1 MQNNFPR
8 IYSLSTIGIK
18 QHFNAD
24 YLFHPYRTDF
34 SGESGSGKSM
44 IADMI
49 QLILVGSG
57 EFKSATDG
65 NKDRDVKGM
74 LLASTGKSSSR
85 GYIFLNI
92 ELKPKQY
99 IVIGAYIES
108 TNNMAN
114 MFIIQNGYDWEI
126 LTPLNSPIFT
136 KDLIIND
143 KIETLN
149 SLSEKV
155 EFARAKSFSK
165 KNYHQILYN
174 NEILSLD
181 LTKDETLKT
190 YANILRSFSRGK
202 GFKTESENL
211 KKFLFGDDEQNIIM
225 EKYREEVNNISNDF
239 HEHKR
244 YLEEIDLIN
253 KKQSSLK
260 NTLDKSK
267 IYKSTYSEFLFKRYN
282 YWNTLKR
289 KTVLE
294 QQKAAEELENK
305 KVELKFVEHQ
315 IKKSRIK
322 DLEELLDKK
331 RTVANLV
338 YVDNYKEE
346 IENKHF
352 SINQSKISVETVEN
366 WLKLNNNRLD
376 IVKEWHKSQTK
387 ENENKRNLLGFIDY
401 LKSNNLLN
409 DFDTSNW
416 VIDFEKANENFPIEI
431 EKLEKE
437 IIELESLSKFSD
449 LNNPESL
456 VRWATENLNF
466 PISHTI
472 ESTLIYFQKY
482 GKVKPSEQN
491 ANRYVPFPEELFEN
505 IDSKVKDKK
514 DNHGFWLNLDGAYEY
529 ITYSPNRLLNVD
541 SVESLIKPLSEI
553 KEGVGKKLNTLVKE
567 KSNKEKYKEILFK
580 FNNLQENIDLYKRK
594 EELISFNIEESLDI
608 SESKFEQFIQLYLD
622 KENVLHQFN
631 LILKEY
637 EGFLSNKIVIEE
649 CNKRIQKLG
658 TDLFSNKENIDI
670 ESIGKEIVLHNKEL
684 ATQQND
690 LQKLMVESV
699 FDKTVLHEKYLS
711 NNNQTLIKCKYELE
725 TECQEINNGIQQ
737 KENTVSISNQEL
749 AETIQIFEQLF
760 KHQPVY
766 DENVED
772 FSNPENGGFNS
783 LKNKADR
790 SKIDYEVTVKKI
802 LEDMNLPYDESISIG
817 KLANLVLPTVF
828 LTPVADEDLISSNIA
843 DRLNK
848 LTQDIQE
855 IGSRKIEILG
865 SIFNEVY
872 KVYTNYLTKINEIDA
887 YLKKKNKIITGGNRA
902 SLTSKKSIYY
912 PDSWLGNFRKQLNTQ
927 INNTGLF
934 SELREEIDINRMM
947 IKAFQQLGGSTK
959 VEPEDLM
966 NPKSYFDLEFDL
978 KLDNDEINS
987 GSNGQ
992 TYAANALLCL
1002 ARLSLIE
1009 EKGKKG
1015 LKIMP
1020 IDEAEGLGS
1029 NYDMLH
1035 ELAKKEQYQVITMA
1049 IETAGEITS
1058 DGQYI
1063 YIMNENNL
1071 ADMDTYVPP
1080 LGIFSEIIVEDIAD
1094 YINTMPDDE

>member
-74 LLASTGKSSSR
+74 LLASAGKSSSR
-85 GYIFLNI
+85 GYVFLNV
-92 ELKPKQY
+92 EFSPKKY
-99 IVIGAYIES
+99 IVIGTYIES
-108 TNNMAN
+108 TSNAAE
-114 MFIIQNGYDWEI
+114 MFIIQNGYDWEE

-143 KIETLN
+143 KVDTLN
-149 SLSEKV
+149 NLCEKID
-155 EFARAKSFSK
+155 FARMKSFK
-165 KNYHQILYN
+165 RRNYHQILYN

-225 EKYREEVNNISNDF
+225 EKYREEVDNISNDF

-244 YLEEIDLIN
+244 YQEEIDLIN

-260 NTLDKSK
+260 NALDKSK
-267 IYKSTYSEFLFKRYN
+267 IYKTTYSEYLLKRYH
-282 YWNTLKR
+282 YWDTLKR
-289 KTVLE
+289 KTE
-294 QQKAAEELENK
+294 IEKQKALEELENK
-305 KVELKFVEHQ
+305 RVELKFVEHQ

-331 RTVANLV
+331 RTVSNLA
-338 YVDNYKEE
+338 YTDNYKEE
-346 IENKHF
+346 IESKHF
-352 SINQSKISVETVEN
+352 SINQSKASVETVDN
-366 WLKLNNNRLD
+366 WLKLNNNKLD
-376 IVKEWHKSQTK
+376 IVKEWYKSQTK

-409 DFDTSNW
+409 DFDISNW
-416 VIDFEKANENFPIEI
+416 LIDFEKANENFPIEI

-472 ESTLIYFQKY
+472 ESILIYFQKY
-482 GKVKPSEQN
+482 GNAKPSEQN

-505 IDSKVKDKK
+505 IESKVKDKK
-514 DNHGFWLNLDGAYEY
+514 DHHGFWLNLDGVYEY
-529 ITYSPNRLLNVD
+529 IEYSPNHLLNVD
-541 SVESLIKPLSEI
+541 NVESLIKPLSEI
-553 KEGVGKKLNTLVKE
+553 KEGVRKKLNALIKE
-567 KSNKEKYKEILFK
+567 KSNKEKYKEVLFK

-608 SESKFEQFIQLYLD
+608 SESKFDQFIQLYLD
-622 KENVLHQFN
+622 KDNILNQFN
-631 LILKEY
+631 LIQKKY
-637 EGFLSNKIVIEE
+637 EDFLSIKTVIEE
-649 CNKRIQKLG
+649 CNKRIQKLE
-658 TDLFSNKENIDI
+658 TDLFINKENIDI
-670 ESIGKEIVLHNKEL
+670 ESVEKEIVLQNKEL

-690 LQKLMVESV
+690 LQKLINKFV
-699 FDKTVLHEKYLS
+699 FDETLLKEKYLG
-711 NNNQTLIKCKYELE
+711 NQNLLKNKYELE
-725 TECQEINNGIQQ
+725 KECREISDDIQQ
-737 KENTVSISNQEL
+737 KENTISISNQEL
-749 AETIQIFEQLF
+749 TETEQTFEQLF
-760 KHQPVY
+760 KHQPEY
-766 DENVED
+766 DENAEE

-790 SKIDYEVTVKKI
+790 SKIDYEVVVRKI
-802 LEDMNLPYDESISIG
+802 LEEMNLPYDESISIG
-817 KLANLVLPTVF
+817 KLANLILPTVF
-828 LTPVADEDLISSNIA
+828 PTPVVDEDLISSNIA
-843 DRLNK
+843 DRLSK

-872 KVYTNYLTKINEIDA
+872 KVYTSYLTKINEIDA
-887 YLKKKNKIITGGNRA
+887 FLKKKNKIITGGNRA

-934 SELREEIDINRMM
+934 SELREEIDINKMM

-978 KLDNDEINS
+978 KLENDEINS

-1029 NYDMLH
+1029 NYNMLH
-1035 ELAKKEQYQVITMA
+1035 ELAKKEQYQVVTMA
-1049 IETAGEITS
+1049 IETAGEITD

-1063 YIMNENNL
+1063 YIMNDNNL
-1071 ADMDTYVPP
+1071 ANIDTYVPP
-1080 LGIFSEIIVEDIAD
+1080 FGIFSNQVFQDID
-1094 YINTMPDDE
+1094 EYINTKPDNE

>member
-34 SGESGSGKSM
+34 SGDSGSGKSM
-44 IADMI
+44 IADII

-57 EFKSATDG
+57 EFKSATDA

-74 LLASTGKSSSR
+74 LSASTGKLSSR
-85 GYIFLNI
+85 GYVFLNV
-92 ELKPKQY
+92 EVSPKKY
-99 IVIGAYIES
+99 IVIGTYIES
-108 TNNMAN
+108 TSNAAE
-114 MFIIQNGYDWEI
+114 MFIIQNGYDWES
-126 LTPLNSPIFT
+126 LTPLNMPVFT
-136 KDLIIND
+136 KDFIVND

-149 SLSEKV
+149 NLCEKID
-155 EFARAKSFSK
+155 FARIKSFK
-165 KNYHQILYN
+165 RRVYHQILYN

-225 EKYREEVNNISNDF
+225 EKYREEVGNISNDF

-244 YLEEIDLIN
+244 YQEEIDLIN

-289 KTVLE
+289 KTVIDK
-294 QQKAAEELENK
+294 QKAVEELENK
-305 KVELKFVEHQ
+305 KVELKFIENQ
-315 IKKSRIK
+315 IKKSKIK

-331 RTVANLV
+331 KTIANLA
-338 YVDNYKEE
+338 YKDSYKEE
-346 IENKHF
+346 IESKYFNIK
-352 SINQSKISVETVEN
+352 QSKTSVETVDN
-366 WLKLNNNRLD
+366 WLTLNDNQLD
-376 IVKEWHKSQTK
+376 KVKEWYKFQTK
-387 ENENKRNLLGFIDY
+387 ENENKRNLLGFINY
-401 LKSNNLLN
+401 LKNNNLLN
-409 DFDTSNW
+409 DFDISIWLN
-416 VIDFEKANENFPIEI
+416 DFEKASENFPVEI

-472 ESTLIYFQKY
+472 ESILIYFQKY
-482 GKVKPSEQN
+482 GKAKPSEQN
-491 ANRYVPFPEELFEN
+491 ANRYVPFPEELFVN

-514 DNHGFWLNLDGAYEY
+514 DNHGFWLDLDGVYEY
-529 ITYSPNRLLNVD
+529 IAYSPNQLLNVD
-541 SVESLIKPLSEI
+541 SVEFLIKPLSEI
-553 KEGVGKKLNTLVKE
+553 KEGVGKKLNALIKE

-580 FNNLQENIDLYKRK
+580 FNNLQENIDLYKRR
-594 EELISFNIEESLDI
+594 EELVSFNIEESLDI
-608 SESKFEQFIQLYLD
+608 SESKFEQFIRLYLD
-622 KENVLHQFN
+622 KDNILNQFN
-631 LILKEY
+631 LIQKEY
-637 EGFLSNKIVIEE
+637 EDFLSIKTVIEE
-649 CNKRIQKLG
+649 CNKRIQKLE
-658 TDLFSNKENIDI
+658 TDLFNNKKNIDI
-670 ESIGKEIVLHNKEL
+670 EFVKKEIALDNKEL
-684 ATQQND
+684 AIQQND
-690 LQKLMVESV
+690 LQELINKFV
-699 FDKTVLHEKYLS
+699 FDEALLQEKYLG
-711 NNNQTLIKCKYELE
+711 NQSLLKCKYELE
-725 TECQEINNGIQQ
+725 KECREISDDIQE
-737 KENTVSISNQEL
+737 KENTISISNQEL
-749 AETIQIFEQLF
+749 SETEQTFEQLF
-760 KHQPVY
+760 KHQPEY
-766 DENVED
+766 DENVEE
-772 FSNPENGGFNS
+772 FSNPENGSFNS

-790 SKIDYEVTVKKI
+790 SKIDYEVVVKKI
-802 LEDMNLPYDESISIG
+802 LEEMNLPYDESISIG
-817 KLANLVLPTVF
+817 KLANLILPTVF
-828 LTPVADEDLISSNIA
+828 PTPAVDEDLISSNIA
-843 DRLNK
+843 DRLSK

-872 KVYTNYLTKINEIDA
+872 KVYTNYLTKVNEIDS

-934 SELREEIDINRMM
+934 SELREEIDINKMM

-1009 EKGKKG
+1009 EKGRKG

-1035 ELAKKEQYQVITMA
+1035 ELAKKEQYQILTMA
-1049 IETAGEITS
+1049 IETAGEITD

-1063 YIMNENNL
+1063 YIMNENNM
-1071 ADMDTYVPP
+1071 ASIDTYVPP
-1080 LGIFSEIIVEDIAD
+1080 LGIFANEIFQDID
-1094 YINTMPDDE
+1094 EYINTRSDNE

>member
-49 QLILVGSG
+49 QLILIGSG

-74 LLASTGKSSSR
+74 LLTSAGKSSSR
-85 GYIFLNI
+85 GYAFLNV
-92 ELKPKQY
+92 EVSPQKY
-99 IVIGAYIES
+99 IVIGTYIES
-108 TNNMAN
+108 TSNTAE
-114 MFIIQNGYDWEI
+114 MFIIQNGYDWEE
-126 LTPLNSPIFT
+126 LTPLNIPIFT

-143 KIETLN
+143 KVDTLN
-149 SLSEKV
+149 NLCEKID
-155 EFARAKSFSK
+155 FARMKSFK
-165 KNYHQILYN
+165 RRNYHQILYN

-225 EKYREEVNNISNDF
+225 EKYREEVGNISNDF

-244 YLEEIDLIN
+244 YQEEIDLIN

-260 NTLDKSK
+260 NALDKSK

-289 KTVLE
+289 KTIVDK
-294 QQKAAEELENK
+294 QKEVEKLENK
-305 KVELKFVEHQ
+305 KVELKFVENQ
-315 IKKSRIK
+315 IKKSKIK
-322 DLEELLDKK
+322 ELEELLDKK
-331 RTVANLV
+331 KTIANLA
-338 YVDNYKEE
+338 YKDSYKEE
-346 IENKHF
+346 IESKYFNIK
-352 SINQSKISVETVEN
+352 QSKTSVETVDN
-366 WLKLNNNRLD
+366 WLTLNDNQFD
-376 IVKEWHKSQTK
+376 KIKEWYRFQTK
-387 ENENKRNLLGFIDY
+387 ENENKRNLLAFINY
-401 LKSNNLLN
+401 LKNNSLIN

-416 VIDFEKANENFPIEI
+416 LIDFENANENFPIEI

-472 ESTLIYFQKY
+472 ESILIYFQKY
-482 GKVKPSEQN
+482 GNAKPSEQN

-505 IDSKVKDKK
+505 IESKVKDKK
-514 DNHGFWLNLDGAYEY
+514 DHHGFWLNLDGVYEY
-529 ITYSPNRLLNVD
+529 IEYSPNHLLNVD
-541 SVESLIKPLSEI
+541 NVESLIKPLSEI
-553 KEGVGKKLNTLVKE
+553 KEGVEKKLNTLIKE
-567 KSNKEKYKEILFK
+567 KRSKEKYKEILFK
-580 FNNLQENIDLYKRK
+580 FNNLQENINLYKRK
-594 EELISFNIEESLDI
+594 DELISFNIEESLDI
-608 SESKFEQFIQLYLD
+608 SESKFEQFVQFYLD
-622 KENVLHQFN
+622 KENVLNQFN
-631 LILKEY
+631 LIQKEY
-637 EGFLSNKIVIEE
+637 QDFLSNKTIIEE
-649 CNKRIQKLG
+649 NNKRIQKLE

-670 ESIGKEIVLHNKEL
+670 EFVEKEIVFENKEL
-684 ATQQND
+684 TTQQND
-690 LQKLMVESV
+690 LEELINKSGFNETLLQ
-699 FDKTVLHEKYLS
+699 EKYFS
-711 NNNQTLIKCKYELE
+711 NQNLLKNKYELE
-725 TECQEINNGIQQ
+725 KECREISDDIQQ
-737 KENTVSISNQEL
+737 KENTISITNQEL
-749 AETIQIFEQLF
+749 TETEQTFEQLF
-760 KHQPVY
+760 KHQPEY
-766 DENVED
+766 DENAEEV
-772 FSNPENGGFNS
+772 SNPENGGFNS

-790 SKIDYEVTVKKI
+790 SKIDYEVVVRKI

-817 KLANLVLPTVF
+817 KLANLTLPTVF
-828 LTPVADEDLISSNIA
+828 PTPIVDEDLISSNIA
-843 DRLNK
+843 DRLSK

-872 KVYTNYLTKINEIDA
+872 KVYTRYLTKINEIDA
-887 YLKKKNKIITGGNRA
+887 FLKKKNKIITGGNRA

-934 SELREEIDINRMM
+934 SELREEIDINKMM
-947 IKAFQQLGGSTK
+947 VKAFQQLGGSTK

-978 KLDNDEINS
+978 KLENDEINS

-1009 EKGKKG
+1009 EKEKKG

-1029 NYDMLH
+1029 NYNMLH
-1035 ELAKKEQYQVITMA
+1035 ELAKKEQYQVVTMA
-1049 IETAGEITS
+1049 IETAGEITD

-1063 YIMNENNL
+1063 YIMNDNNL
-1071 ADMDTYVPP
+1071 ANIDTYVPP
-1080 LGIFSEIIVEDIAD
+1080 FGIFSNQVFQDID
-1094 YINTMPDDE
+1094 EYINTKSDNE

>member
-74 LLASTGKSSSR
+74 LLASAGKSSSR

-108 TNNMAN
+108 TNNTAH

-143 KIETLN
+143 KVETLN

-155 EFARAKSFSK
+155 EFARVKAFSK

-225 EKYREEVNNISNDF
+225 EKYREEVDNISNDF

-244 YLEEIDLIN
+244 YQEEIDLIN
-253 KKQSSLK
+253 KKQYSLK
-260 NTLDKSK
+260 NALDKSK

-289 KTVLE
+289 KTVIDK
-294 QQKAAEELENK
+294 QKAVEELENK
-305 KVELKFVEHQ
+305 KVELKFVENQ
-315 IKKSRIK
+315 IKKSKIK

-331 RTVANLV
+331 KTIANLA
-338 YVDNYKEE
+338 YKDSYKEE
-346 IENKHF
+346 IESKYF
-352 SINQSKISVETVEN
+352 DIKQSKTSVETVDN
-366 WLKLNNNRLD
+366 WLTLNDNQLD
-376 IVKEWHKSQTK
+376 EVKEWYKFQTN
-387 ENENKRNLLGFIDY
+387 ENENKRNLFAFINY
-401 LKSNNLLN
+401 LKNNSLIN

-416 VIDFEKANENFPIEI
+416 LIDFEKANKNFPLEI
-431 EKLEKE
+431 KQLEEE
-437 IIELESLSKFSD
+437 ITELESLSKFSD
-449 LNNPESL
+449 LNNSESL

-472 ESTLIYFQKY
+472 ESILIYFQKY

-514 DNHGFWLNLDGAYEY
+514 DNHGFWLNLDGVYEY
-529 ITYSPNRLLNVD
+529 IAYSPNRLLNVD
-541 SVESLIKPLSEI
+541 SAESLIKPLSEI
-553 KEGVGKKLNTLVKE
+553 KEGVGKKLNTLVEE

-594 EELISFNIEESLDI
+594 DELISFNIEESLDI
-608 SESKFEQFIQLYLD
+608 SENKFEQFIQLYLD
-622 KENVLHQFN
+622 KENILSQFD
-631 LILKEY
+631 LIQKEY
-637 EGFLSNKIVIEE
+637 QDFLSNKTIIEE
-649 CNKRIQKLG
+649 NNKRIQKLE

-670 ESIGKEIVLHNKEL
+670 EFVEKEIILENKEL
-684 ATQQND
+684 AIQQND
-690 LQKLMVESV
+690 LQELINRFV
-699 FDKTVLHEKYLS
+699 FDETLLKEKYLS
-711 NNNQTLIKCKYELE
+711 NQNLLKCRYELE
-725 TECQEINNGIQQ
+725 KECREINDSIQQ
-737 KENTVSISNQEL
+737 KENTISISNQEL
-749 AETIQIFEQLF
+749 TETKQISEQLF
-760 KHQPVY
+760 KHQPEY
-766 DENVED
+766 DENVEE
-772 FSNPENGGFNS
+772 FANPENGGFNS

-790 SKIDYEVTVKKI
+790 SKIDYEVVVKKI
-802 LEDMNLPYDESISIG
+802 LEDMNLPYDESIAVG

-828 LTPVADEDLISSNIA
+828 PTPVVNEDLISSNIA
-843 DRLNK
+843 DRLSK

-927 INNTGLF
+927 ISNTGLF
-934 SELREEIDINRMM
+934 SELREEIDINKMM

-1009 EKGKKG
+1009 EKGRKG

-1035 ELAKKEQYQVITMA
+1035 ELAKKEQYQVVTMA
-1049 IETAGEITS
+1049 IETAGEITD

-1071 ADMDTYVPP
+1071 ANMDTYVPP
-1080 LGIFSEIIVEDIAD
+1080 LGIFSNQVFQDID
-1094 YINTMPDDE
+1094 EYINTKSDDE

>member
-1 MQNNFPR
+1 
-8 IYSLSTIGIK
+8 
-18 QHFNAD
+18 
-24 YLFHPYRTDF
+24 
-34 SGESGSGKSM
+34 M

-49 QLILVGSG
+49 QLILVSSS

-74 LLASTGKSSSR
+74 LLASTGKLSLR
-85 GYIFLNI
+85 GYVFLNVEI
-92 ELKPKQY
+92 RPKKY
-99 IVIGAYIES
+99 IVIGVYIES
-108 TNNMAN
+108 TSNVAE
-114 MFIIQNGYDWEI
+114 MFIIQNGYDWEE
-126 LTPLNSPIFT
+126 LTPLNMPIFT

-143 KIETLN
+143 KVDTLN
-149 SLSEKV
+149 NLCEKID
-155 EFARAKSFSK
+155 FARMKSFK
-165 KNYHQILYN
+165 RRNYHQVLYN

-225 EKYREEVNNISNDF
+225 EKYREEVGNISNDF

-244 YLEEIDLIN
+244 YQEEIDLIN

-260 NTLDKSK
+260 NALDKSK

-289 KTVLE
+289 KTVVE
-294 QQKAAEELENK
+294 QQKAVEELENK
-305 KVELKFVEHQ
+305 KVELKFVENQ
-315 IKKSRIK
+315 IKKFKIK

-331 RTVANLV
+331 KTIANLA
-338 YVDNYKEE
+338 YKDSYKEE
-346 IENKHF
+346 IE
-352 SINQSKISVETVEN
+352 SKYFNIKQYQTSVETVDN
-366 WLKLNNNRLD
+366 WLTLNDNQLEK
-376 IVKEWHKSQTK
+376 VKEWYRFQTK
-387 ENENKRNLLGFIDY
+387 ENENKRNLLAFINY
-401 LKSNNLLN
+401 LKDNSLIN

-416 VIDFEKANENFPIEI
+416 LIDFEKANENFPIEI

-472 ESTLIYFQKY
+472 ESILIYFQKY
-482 GKVKPSEQN
+482 GKAKPSEQN
-491 ANRYVPFPEELFEN
+491 ANRYVPFPEKLFEN
-505 IDSKVKDKK
+505 IESKVKDKK
-514 DNHGFWLNLDGAYEY
+514 DHHGFWLNLDGVYEY
-529 ITYSPNRLLNVD
+529 IEYSPNHFLNVAN
-541 SVESLIKPLSEI
+541 VESLIKPLSEI
-553 KEGVGKKLNTLVKE
+553 KEGVGKKLNALNKE
-567 KSNKEKYKEILFK
+567 KSSKEKYKEILFK

-594 EELISFNIEESLDI
+594 EELISFNIEESLDV

-622 KENVLHQFN
+622 KDNILNQFN
-631 LILKEY
+631 LIQKEY
-637 EGFLSNKIVIEE
+637 EDFLSIKTVIEE
-649 CNKRIQKLG
+649 CNKRIQKLE

-670 ESIGKEIVLHNKEL
+670 ESIEKEILLQNKEL

-690 LQKLMVESV
+690 LQKLINKFV
-699 FDKTVLHEKYLS
+699 FDETLLQKKYLG
-711 NNNQTLIKCKYELE
+711 NQSLLKGKYELE
-725 TECQEINNGIQQ
+725 KECREISDDIQQ
-737 KENTVSISNQEL
+737 KENTISISNQEL
-749 AETIQIFEQLF
+749 TETEQTFEQLF
-760 KHQPVY
+760 KHQPEY
-766 DENVED
+766 DENTEE

-790 SKIDYEVTVKKI
+790 SKIDYEVVVRKI
-802 LEDMNLPYDESISIG
+802 LEEMNLPYDESISIG
-817 KLANLVLPTVF
+817 KLANLILPTVF
-828 LTPVADEDLISSNIA
+828 PTSVVDEDLISSNIA
-843 DRLNK
+843 DRLSK

-872 KVYTNYLTKINEIDA
+872 KVYTSYLTKINEIDA
-887 YLKKKNKIITGGNRA
+887 FLKKKNKIITGGNRA

-934 SELREEIDINRMM
+934 SELREEIDINKMM

-978 KLDNDEINS
+978 KLENDEINS

-1029 NYDMLH
+1029 NYNMLH
-1035 ELAKKEQYQVITMA
+1035 ELAKKEQYQVVTMA
-1049 IETAGEITS
+1049 IETAGEITD

-1063 YIMNENNL
+1063 YIMNDNNL
-1071 ADMDTYVPP
+1071 ANIDTYVPP
-1080 LGIFSEIIVEDIAD
+1080 LGIFSNEVIQDID
-1094 YINTMPDDE
+1094 EYINTKPDNE

>member
-74 LLASTGKSSSR
+74 LLASTGKTSSR
-85 GYIFLNI
+85 GYVFLNVEI
-92 ELKPKQY
+92 SPKKY
-99 IVIGAYIES
+99 IVIGVYIENIS
-108 TNNMAN
+108 NAAE
-114 MFIIQNGYDWEI
+114 MFIIQNGYDWEE
-126 LTPLNSPIFT
+126 LTPLNMPIFT

-143 KIETLN
+143 KVDTLN
-149 SLSEKV
+149 NLCEKIDFV
-155 EFARAKSFSK
+155 RMKSFK
-165 KNYHQILYN
+165 RRKYHQILYN

-181 LTKDETLKT
+181 LTKDETLKI
-190 YANILRSFSRGK
+190 YANILRSFSRAK

-225 EKYREEVNNISNDF
+225 EKYREEVDNISNDF

-244 YLEEIDLIN
+244 YQEEIDLIN

-289 KTVLE
+289 KTVIDK
-294 QQKAAEELENK
+294 QKAVKNLENK
-305 KVELKFVEHQ
+305 KIELKFVENQ
-315 IKKSRIK
+315 IKMSKIK

-331 RTVANLV
+331 KTIANLA
-338 YVDNYKEE
+338 YKDSYKEE
-346 IENKHF
+346 IESKYFNIK
-352 SINQSKISVETVEN
+352 QSKTSVETVDN
-366 WLKLNNNRLD
+366 WLTLNDNQLD
-376 IVKEWHKSQTK
+376 KVKEWYKFQTK
-387 ENENKRNLLGFIDY
+387 ENENKRNLLGFINY
-401 LKSNNLLN
+401 LKNNSLIN
-409 DFDTSNW
+409 DFDTSIW
-416 VIDFEKANENFPIEI
+416 LSDFAKASENFAVEI

-437 IIELESLSKFSD
+437 IIDIESLSKFSD

-466 PISHTI
+466 PISHII
-472 ESTLIYFQKY
+472 ESILIYFQKY

-491 ANRYVPFPEELFEN
+491 SNRYVPFPEELFEN

-514 DNHGFWLNLDGAYEY
+514 ENHGFWLNLDGVYEY
-529 ITYSPNRLLNVD
+529 IAFSPNRLLNVD
-541 SVESLIKPLSEI
+541 SVESLIKPLSES
-553 KEGVGKKLNTLVKE
+553 KEGFGKKLNKLVEE
-567 KSNKEKYKEILFK
+567 KSNKEKCKEILFK

-594 EELISFNIEESLDI
+594 DELISFNIEESLDI
-608 SESKFEQFIQLYLD
+608 SESKFEQFIRFYLD
-622 KENVLHQFN
+622 KENILSQFD
-631 LILKEY
+631 LIQKEY
-637 EGFLSNKIVIEE
+637 EDFLTKKTVIEE
-649 CNKRIQKLG
+649 CNKRIKKLE
-658 TDLFSNKENIDI
+658 TDLFNNKENIDVEFI
-670 ESIGKEIVLHNKEL
+670 EKEITFENKEL
-684 ATQQND
+684 VIEQND
-690 LQKLMVESV
+690 LHELISRSV
-699 FDKTVLHEKYLS
+699 FDETLLQGKYLG
-711 NNNQTLIKCKYELE
+711 NQSLLKSKYELE
-725 TECQEINNGIQQ
+725 KECREFNDDIKQ
-737 KENTVSISNQEL
+737 KENTISISNQEL
-749 AETIQIFEQLF
+749 TETEQTFKQLF
-760 KHQPVY
+760 KHELEY
-766 DENVED
+766 DENAEE

-790 SKIDYEVTVKKI
+790 SKIDYEVVVKKI
-802 LEDMNLPYDESISIG
+802 LEEMNLPYDESISIG
-817 KLANLVLPTVF
+817 KLANLILPTVF
-828 LTPVADEDLISSNIA
+828 PTPVVDEDLISSNIA
-843 DRLNK
+843 DRLSK

-855 IGSRKIEILG
+855 ISSRKIEILG

-872 KVYTNYLTKINEIDA
+872 KVYTNYLTKINEIND

-934 SELREEIDINRMM
+934 SELREEIDINKMM
-947 IKAFQQLGGSTK
+947 IKAFQQLGGSAK

-1009 EKGKKG
+1009 EKGNRG

-1035 ELAKKEQYQVITMA
+1035 ELAKKEQYQVLTMA
-1049 IETAGEITS
+1049 IETAGEITD

-1071 ADMDTYVPP
+1071 ASIDTYVPP
-1080 LGIFSEIIVEDIAD
+1080 LGIFSNQVFQDID
-1094 YINTMPDDE
+1094 EYINTISDDE

>member
-74 LLASTGKSSSR
+74 LLTSVGKLSSR
-85 GYIFLNI
+85 GYAFLNV
-92 ELKPKQY
+92 EVSPQKY

-108 TNNMAN
+108 TSNTAE
-114 MFIIQNGYDWEI
+114 MFIIQNGYDWEE
-126 LTPLNSPIFT
+126 LTPLNIPIFT

-143 KIETLN
+143 KVDTLN
-149 SLSEKV
+149 NLCEKID
-155 EFARAKSFSK
+155 FARMKSFK
-165 KNYHQILYN
+165 RRNYHQILYN

-225 EKYREEVNNISNDF
+225 EKYREEVGNISNDF

-244 YLEEIDLIN
+244 YQEEIDLIN

-260 NTLDKSK
+260 NVLDKSK

-289 KTVLE
+289 KTIVNK
-294 QQKAAEELENK
+294 QKAVEKLENK
-305 KVELKFVEHQ
+305 KVELKFVENQ
-315 IKKSRIK
+315 IKKSKIK

-331 RTVANLV
+331 KTIANLA
-338 YVDNYKEE
+338 YKDSYKEE
-346 IENKHF
+346 IESKYFNIK
-352 SINQSKISVETVEN
+352 QSKTSVETVDN
-366 WLKLNNNRLD
+366 WLTLNDNQFD
-376 IVKEWHKSQTK
+376 KIKEWYRFQTK
-387 ENENKRNLLGFIDY
+387 ENENKRNLLAFINY
-401 LKSNNLLN
+401 LKNNSLIN

-416 VIDFEKANENFPIEI
+416 LIDFGNANENFPIEI

-472 ESTLIYFQKY
+472 ESILIYFQKY
-482 GKVKPSEQN
+482 GNAKPSEQN

-505 IDSKVKDKK
+505 IESKVKDKK
-514 DNHGFWLNLDGAYEY
+514 DHHGFWLNLDGVYEY
-529 ITYSPNRLLNVD
+529 IEYSPNHLLNVD
-541 SVESLIKPLSEI
+541 NVESLIKPLSEI
-553 KEGVGKKLNTLVKE
+553 KEGVEKKLNTLIKE
-567 KSNKEKYKEILFK
+567 KRSKEKYKEILFK

-594 EELISFNIEESLDI
+594 DELISFNIEESLDI
-608 SESKFEQFIQLYLD
+608 SESKFEQFVQLYLD

-631 LILKEY
+631 LIQKEY
-637 EGFLSNKIVIEE
+637 QDFLSNKTIIEE
-649 CNKRIQKLG
+649 NNKRIQKLE

-670 ESIGKEIVLHNKEL
+670 EFVEKEIVFENKEL
-684 ATQQND
+684 TTQQND
-690 LQKLMVESV
+690 LEELINKSGFNETLLQ
-699 FDKTVLHEKYLS
+699 EKYLS
-711 NNNQTLIKCKYELE
+711 NQDLLKNKYGLE
-725 TECQEINNGIQQ
+725 KECREISDDIQQ
-737 KENTVSISNQEL
+737 KENTISISNQEL
-749 AETIQIFEQLF
+749 TETEQTFEQLF
-760 KHQPVY
+760 KHQPEY
-766 DENVED
+766 DENAEEV
-772 FSNPENGGFNS
+772 SNPENGGFNS

-790 SKIDYEVTVKKI
+790 SKIDYEVVVRKI

-817 KLANLVLPTVF
+817 KLANLTLPTVF
-828 LTPVADEDLISSNIA
+828 PTPIVDEDLISSNIA
-843 DRLNK
+843 DRLSK

-872 KVYTNYLTKINEIDA
+872 KVYTRYLTKINEIDA
-887 YLKKKNKIITGGNRA
+887 FLKKKNKIITGGNRA

-934 SELREEIDINRMM
+934 SELREEIDINKMM
-947 IKAFQQLGGSTK
+947 VKAFQQIGGSTK

-978 KLDNDEINS
+978 KLENNEINS

-1009 EKGKKG
+1009 EKEKKG

-1029 NYDMLH
+1029 NYNMLH
-1035 ELAKKEQYQVITMA
+1035 ELAKKEQYQVVTMA
-1049 IETAGEITS
+1049 IETAGEITD

-1063 YIMNENNL
+1063 YIMNDNNL
-1071 ADMDTYVPP
+1071 ANIDTYVPP
-1080 LGIFSEIIVEDIAD
+1080 FGIFSNQVFQDID
-1094 YINTMPDDE
+1094 EYINTKPDNE

>member
-74 LLASTGKSSSR
+74 LLTSVGKLSSR
-85 GYIFLNI
+85 GYAFLNV
-92 ELKPKQY
+92 EVSPQKY

-108 TNNMAN
+108 TSNTAE
-114 MFIIQNGYDWEI
+114 MFIIQNGYDWEE
-126 LTPLNSPIFT
+126 LTPLNIPIFT

-143 KIETLN
+143 KVDTLN
-149 SLSEKV
+149 NLCEKID
-155 EFARAKSFSK
+155 FARMKSFK
-165 KNYHQILYN
+165 RRNYHQILYN

-225 EKYREEVNNISNDF
+225 EKYREEVGNISNDF

-244 YLEEIDLIN
+244 YQEEIDLIN

-260 NTLDKSK
+260 NVLDKSK

-289 KTVLE
+289 KTIVNK
-294 QQKAAEELENK
+294 QKAVEKLENK
-305 KVELKFVEHQ
+305 KVELKFVENQ
-315 IKKSRIK
+315 IKKSKIK

-331 RTVANLV
+331 KTIANLA
-338 YVDNYKEE
+338 YKDSYKEE
-346 IENKHF
+346 IESKYFNIK
-352 SINQSKISVETVEN
+352 QSKTSVETVDN
-366 WLKLNNNRLD
+366 WLTLNDNQFD
-376 IVKEWHKSQTK
+376 KIKEWYRFQTK
-387 ENENKRNLLGFIDY
+387 ENENKRNLLAFINY
-401 LKSNNLLN
+401 LKNNSLIN

-416 VIDFEKANENFPIEI
+416 LIDFENANENFPIEI

-472 ESTLIYFQKY
+472 ESILIYFQKY
-482 GKVKPSEQN
+482 GNAKPSEQN

-505 IDSKVKDKK
+505 IESKVKDKK
-514 DNHGFWLNLDGAYEY
+514 DHHGFWLNLDGVYEY
-529 ITYSPNRLLNVD
+529 IEYSPNHLLNVD
-541 SVESLIKPLSEI
+541 NVESLIIPLSEI
-553 KEGVGKKLNTLVKE
+553 KEGVEKKLNILIKE
-567 KSNKEKYKEILFK
+567 KRSKEKYKEILFK
-580 FNNLQENIDLYKRK
+580 FNNLQENINLYKRK
-594 EELISFNIEESLDI
+594 DELISFNIEESLDI
-608 SESKFEQFIQLYLD
+608 SESKFEQFVQLYLD

-631 LILKEY
+631 LIQKEY
-637 EGFLSNKIVIEE
+637 QDFLSNKTIIEE
-649 CNKRIQKLG
+649 NNKRIQKLE

-670 ESIGKEIVLHNKEL
+670 EFVEKEIVFENKEL
-684 ATQQND
+684 TTQQND
-690 LQKLMVESV
+690 LEELINKSGFIETLLQ
-699 FDKTVLHEKYLS
+699 EKYFS
-711 NNNQTLIKCKYELE
+711 NQNLLKNKYELE
-725 TECQEINNGIQQ
+725 KECREISNDIQQ
-737 KENTVSISNQEL
+737 KENTISISNQEL
-749 AETIQIFEQLF
+749 TETEQTFEQLF
-760 KHQPVY
+760 KHQPEY
-766 DENVED
+766 DENAEEV
-772 FSNPENGGFNS
+772 SNPENGGFNS

-790 SKIDYEVTVKKI
+790 SKIDYEVVVRKI

-817 KLANLVLPTVF
+817 KLANLTLPTVF
-828 LTPVADEDLISSNIA
+828 PTPVVDEDLISSNIA
-843 DRLNK
+843 DRLSK

-872 KVYTNYLTKINEIDA
+872 KVYTRYLTKINEIDA
-887 YLKKKNKIITGGNRA
+887 FLKKKNKIITGGNRA

-934 SELREEIDINRMM
+934 SELREEIDINKMM
-947 IKAFQQLGGSTK
+947 VKAFQQLGGSTK

-978 KLDNDEINS
+978 KLENDEINS

-1009 EKGKKG
+1009 EKEKKG

-1029 NYDMLH
+1029 NYNMLH
-1035 ELAKKEQYQVITMA
+1035 ELAKKEQYQVVTMA
-1049 IETAGEITS
+1049 IETAGEITD

-1063 YIMNENNL
+1063 YIMNDNNL
-1071 ADMDTYVPP
+1071 ANIDTYVPP
-1080 LGIFSEIIVEDIAD
+1080 FGIFSNQVFQDID
-1094 YINTMPDDE
+1094 EYINTKPDNE

>member
-1 MQNNFPR
+1 
-8 IYSLSTIGIK
+8 
-18 QHFNAD
+18 
-24 YLFHPYRTDF
+24 
-34 SGESGSGKSM
+34 M

-57 EFKSATDG
+57 EFKSSTDA

-74 LLASTGKSSSR
+74 LSASAGKSSSR
-85 GYIFLNI
+85 GYVFLNI
-92 ELKPKQY
+92 EVSPKKY
-99 IVIGAYIES
+99 IVIGTYIES
-108 TNNMAN
+108 TSNAAE
-114 MFIIQNGYDWEI
+114 MFILQNGYNWES
-126 LTPLNSPIFT
+126 LTPLNMPVFT
-136 KDLIIND
+136 KDLIVND

-149 SLSEKV
+149 NLCEKIG
-155 EFARAKSFSK
+155 FARIKSFK
-165 KNYHQILYN
+165 RRVYHQTLYN

-211 KKFLFGDDEQNIIM
+211 KKFLFGDDEQNIII
-225 EKYREEVNNISNDF
+225 EKYREEVGNISNDF

-244 YLEEIDLIN
+244 YHEEIDLIN

-260 NTLDKSK
+260 NALDKSK
-267 IYKSTYSEFLFKRYN
+267 IYKSSYSEFLFKRYN

-289 KTVLE
+289 KTVIDK
-294 QQKAAEELENK
+294 QKAVEELENK
-305 KVELKFVEHQ
+305 KIELKFVENQ
-315 IKKSRIK
+315 IKKSKIK

-331 RTVANLV
+331 KTITNLA
-338 YVDNYKEE
+338 YKDSYKEE
-346 IENKHF
+346 IESKYF
-352 SINQSKISVETVEN
+352 DIKQSKTYIETLDN
-366 WLKLNNNRLD
+366 WLTLNDNQLD
-376 IVKEWHKSQTK
+376 KVKEWYRFQTK
-387 ENENKRNLLGFIDY
+387 ENENKRNLLAFMNY
-401 LKSNNLLN
+401 LKNNSLIN

-416 VIDFEKANENFPIEI
+416 LIDFEKANKNFPLEI
-431 EKLEKE
+431 KQLKE
-437 IIELESLSKFSD
+437 EITELESLSKFSD
-449 LNNPESL
+449 LNNSESL

-466 PISHTI
+466 PISHTV
-472 ESTLIYFQKY
+472 ESILVYFQKY

-505 IDSKVKDKK
+505 IDSKIKDKK
-514 DNHGFWLNLDGAYEY
+514 DNHGFWLNLDGVYEY
-529 ITYSPNRLLNVD
+529 ISYSPNHLLNVD
-541 SVESLIKPLSEI
+541 SVESLVKPLSEI
-553 KEGVGKKLNTLVKE
+553 KEGVGKKLNTLIKE
-567 KSNKEKYKEILFK
+567 KNNKEKYKEILFK

-594 EELISFNIEESLDI
+594 DELISFNIEESLDI
-608 SESKFEQFIQLYLD
+608 SESKFEQFIRLYLD
-622 KENVLHQFN
+622 KDSILNQFN
-631 LILKEY
+631 LIQKEY
-637 EGFLSNKIVIEE
+637 EDYLSIKTVIEE
-649 CNKRIQKLG
+649 CNKRIQKLEM
-658 TDLFSNKENIDI
+658 DLFSNKENIDI
-670 ESIGKEIVLHNKEL
+670 EFVEKEITLDNKEL
-684 ATQQND
+684 AIQQND
-690 LQKLMVESV
+690 LQELINKFV
-699 FDKTVLHEKYLS
+699 FDEALLQEKYLG
-711 NNNQTLIKCKYELE
+711 NQSLLKCKYELE
-725 TECQEINNGIQQ
+725 KECREISDDIQQ
-737 KENTVSISNQEL
+737 KENTISISNQEL
-749 AETIQIFEQLF
+749 SETEQTFEQLF
-760 KHQPVY
+760 KHQPEY
-766 DENVED
+766 DENVEE

-790 SKIDYEVTVKKI
+790 SKIDYEVVVKKI
-802 LEDMNLPYDESISIG
+802 LEEMNLPYDESISIG
-817 KLANLVLPTVF
+817 KLANLILPTVF
-828 LTPVADEDLISSNIA
+828 PTPVVDENLISSNIA
-843 DRLNK
+843 DRLSK

-902 SLTSKKSIYY
+902 SLTSKKSIHY

-934 SELREEIDINRMM
+934 SELREEIDINKMM

-966 NPKSYFDLEFDL
+966 NPKSYFDLEFYL

-987 GSNGQ
+987 GSHGQ
-992 TYAANALLCL
+992 TYTANALLCL

-1009 EKGKKG
+1009 EKGRKG

-1035 ELAKKEQYQVITMA
+1035 ELAKKEQYQVLTMA
-1049 IETAGEITS
+1049 IETAGEITN

-1071 ADMDTYVPP
+1071 ASIDTYVPP
-1080 LGIFSEIIVEDIAD
+1080 LGIFANQVFQDID
-1094 YINTMPDDE
+1094 EYINTRPDDE

>member
-1 MQNNFPR
+1 MQNDFPR

-85 GYIFLNI
+85 GYVFLNVEI
-92 ELKPKQY
+92 SPKKY
-99 IVIGAYIES
+99 IVIGVYIES
-108 TNNMAN
+108 TSNAAE
-114 MFIIQNGYDWEI
+114 MFIIQNGYDLEE
-126 LTPLNSPIFT
+126 LTPLNMPIFT

-143 KIETLN
+143 KVDTLN
-149 SLSEKV
+149 NLCEKID
-155 EFARAKSFSK
+155 FARMKSFK
-165 KNYHQILYN
+165 RRNYHQILYN

-225 EKYREEVNNISNDF
+225 EKYREEVGNISNDF

-244 YLEEIDLIN
+244 YQEEIDLIN

-260 NTLDKSK
+260 NALDKSK

-289 KTVLE
+289 KTVVE
-294 QQKAAEELENK
+294 QQKAVEELENK
-305 KVELKFVEHQ
+305 KVELKFVENQ
-315 IKKSRIK
+315 IKKSKIK

-331 RTVANLV
+331 KTIDNLA
-338 YVDNYKEE
+338 YKDDYKQE
-346 IENKHF
+346 IE
-352 SINQSKISVETVEN
+352 SSYLGINQSKTSVETVDN
-366 WLKLNNNRLD
+366 WLILNDNQLD
-376 IVKEWHKSQTK
+376 KVREWHRFQTK
-387 ENENKRNLLGFIDY
+387 ENENKRNLLAFINY
-401 LKSNNLLN
+401 LKNNSLIN

-416 VIDFEKANENFPIEI
+416 LIDFEKANENFPIEI

-472 ESTLIYFQKY
+472 ESILIYFQKY
-482 GKVKPSEQN
+482 GNAKPSEQN

-505 IDSKVKDKK
+505 IESKVKDKK
-514 DNHGFWLNLDGAYEY
+514 DHHGFWLNLDGVYEY
-529 ITYSPNRLLNVD
+529 IEYSPNHLLNVD
-541 SVESLIKPLSEI
+541 NVESLIKPLSEI
-553 KEGVGKKLNTLVKE
+553 KEGVRKKLNALIKE
-567 KSNKEKYKEILFK
+567 KSNKEKYKEVLFK

-622 KENVLHQFN
+622 KDNILNQFN
-631 LILKEY
+631 LIQKKY
-637 EGFLSNKIVIEE
+637 EDFLSIKTVIEE
-649 CNKRIQKLG
+649 CNKRIQKLE
-658 TDLFSNKENIDI
+658 TDLFINKENIDI
-670 ESIGKEIVLHNKEL
+670 ESVEKEIVLQNKEL

-690 LQKLMVESV
+690 LQKLINKFV
-699 FDKTVLHEKYLS
+699 FDETLLKEKYLG
-711 NNNQTLIKCKYELE
+711 NQNLLKNKYELE
-725 TECQEINNGIQQ
+725 KECREISDDIQQ
-737 KENTVSISNQEL
+737 KENTISISNQEL
-749 AETIQIFEQLF
+749 TETEQTFEQLF
-760 KHQPVY
+760 KHQPEY
-766 DENVED
+766 DENAEE

-790 SKIDYEVTVKKI
+790 SKIDYEVVVRKI
-802 LEDMNLPYDESISIG
+802 LEEMNLPYDESISIG
-817 KLANLVLPTVF
+817 KLANLILPTVF
-828 LTPVADEDLISSNIA
+828 PTPVVDEDLISSNIA
-843 DRLNK
+843 DRLSK

-872 KVYTNYLTKINEIDA
+872 KVYTSYLTKINEIDA
-887 YLKKKNKIITGGNRA
+887 FLKKKNKIITGGNRA

-934 SELREEIDINRMM
+934 SELREEIDINKMM

-978 KLDNDEINS
+978 KLENDEINS

-1029 NYDMLH
+1029 NYNMLH
-1035 ELAKKEQYQVITMA
+1035 ELAKKEQYQVVTMA
-1049 IETAGEITS
+1049 IETAGEITD

-1063 YIMNENNL
+1063 YIMNDNNL
-1071 ADMDTYVPP
+1071 ANIDTYVPP
-1080 LGIFSEIIVEDIAD
+1080 FGIFSNQVFQDID
-1094 YINTMPDDE
+1094 EYINTKPDNE

>member
-34 SGESGSGKSM
+34 SGDSGSGKSM

-57 EFKSATDG
+57 EFKSATDA

-74 LLASTGKSSSR
+74 LSASAGKSSSR
-85 GYIFLNI
+85 GYVFLNVEI
-92 ELKPKQY
+92 SPKKY
-99 IVIGAYIES
+99 IVIGTYIES
-108 TNNMAN
+108 TSNAAE
-114 MFIIQNGYDWEI
+114 MFIIQNGYDWES
-126 LTPLNSPIFT
+126 LTPLNMPVFT
-136 KDLIIND
+136 KDFIVND

-149 SLSEKV
+149 NLCEKID
-155 EFARAKSFSK
+155 FARIKSFK
-165 KNYHQILYN
+165 RRVYHQTLFN

-211 KKFLFGDDEQNIIM
+211 KKFLFGDDEQNVIM
-225 EKYREEVNNISNDF
+225 EKYKEEVDNISNDF
-239 HEHKR
+239 YEHKR
-244 YLEEIDLIN
+244 YQEEIDLIN
-253 KKQSSLK
+253 KKQSTLK
-260 NTLDKSK
+260 NALDKSK
-267 IYKSTYSEFLFKRYN
+267 IFKSTYSEFLFKRYN

-289 KTVLE
+289 KTE
-294 QQKAAEELENK
+294 IEKQKAEEELENK
-305 KVELKFVEHQ
+305 KVELKFVENQ
-315 IKKSRIK
+315 IKKSKIK
-322 DLEELLDKK
+322 DLEELLNKK
-331 RTVANLV
+331 KTIANLA
-338 YVDNYKEE
+338 YKDSYKEE
-346 IENKHF
+346 IETKYFNIK
-352 SINQSKISVETVEN
+352 QSKTSVETVDN
-366 WLKLNNNRLD
+366 WLTLNDNQLD
-376 IVKEWHKSQTK
+376 KVKEWYKFKIK
-387 ENENKRNLLGFIDY
+387 ENENKRNLLGFINY
-401 LKSNNLLN
+401 LKNNSLIN
-409 DFDTSNW
+409 DFDTSIWLN
-416 VIDFEKANENFPIEI
+416 DFEKASENFPIEI

-437 IIELESLSKFSD
+437 IIDLESLSKFSD

-456 VRWATENLNF
+456 VGWATENLNF

-472 ESTLIYFQKY
+472 ESILMYFQKY
-482 GKVKPSEQN
+482 GKIKPSEQN

-514 DNHGFWLNLDGAYEY
+514 DNHGFWLNLDGVYEY
-529 ITYSPNRLLNVD
+529 IEYSPNHLLNVD
-541 SVESLIKPLSEI
+541 NIESLIKPLSEI
-553 KEGVGKKLNTLVKE
+553 KEGAGKKLNTLIKE

-580 FNNLQENIDLYKRK
+580 FNNLQEHIDLYKRK

-608 SESKFEQFIQLYLD
+608 SESKFEQFIRQYLD
-622 KENVLHQFN
+622 KDNILNQFN
-631 LILKEY
+631 LIQKEY
-637 EGFLSNKIVIEE
+637 VDFLSKKTVIEE
-649 CNKRIQKLG
+649 CNKRIQKLE
-658 TDLFSNKENIDI
+658 TDLFGNKENIDI
-670 ESIGKEIVLHNKEL
+670 DFVEKEIALENKEIVI
-684 ATQQND
+684 QQND
-690 LQKLMVESV
+690 LQELINKFV
-699 FDKTVLHEKYLS
+699 FDETSLQKKYLS
-711 NNNQTLIKCKYELE
+711 NQSILNCKYELE
-725 TECQEINNGIQQ
+725 KECREISDNIQHQ
-737 KENTVSISNQEL
+737 ENTISISNQEL
-749 AETIQIFEQLF
+749 TETEQTFEQLF
-760 KHQPVY
+760 KHQPEY
-766 DENVED
+766 DENAEE
-772 FSNPENGGFNS
+772 FSNPENGGLNS
-783 LKNKADR
+783 LKNKAD
-790 SKIDYEVTVKKI
+790 SAKFNYEFAVKKI
-802 LEDMNLPYDESISIG
+802 LEEMNLSYDESISIG
-817 KLANLVLPTVF
+817 KLANLILPTVF
-828 LTPVADEDLISSNIA
+828 PTPVIDEDLISSNIA
-843 DRLNK
+843 DRLSK

-872 KVYTNYLTKINEIDA
+872 KVYTNYLTKINEINV
-887 YLKKKNKIITGGNRA
+887 YLKKENKIITGGNRA

-934 SELREEIDINRMM
+934 SELREEIDINKMM
-947 IKAFQQLGGSTK
+947 IKAFQQLGGSAK

-992 TYAANALLCL
+992 TYTANALLCL

-1009 EKGKKG
+1009 DKGRKG

-1035 ELAKKEQYQVITMA
+1035 KLAKKEQYQVLTMA
-1049 IETAGEITS
+1049 IETAGEITD

-1071 ADMDTYVPP
+1071 ASIDTYVPP
-1080 LGIFSEIIVEDIAD
+1080 FGIFANQVFQDID
-1094 YINTMPDDE
+1094 EHINTRTDDE

>member
-1 MQNNFPR
+1 
-8 IYSLSTIGIK
+8 
-18 QHFNAD
+18 
-24 YLFHPYRTDF
+24 
-34 SGESGSGKSM
+34 M

-49 QLILVGSG
+49 QLILIGSG

-74 LLASTGKSSSR
+74 LLTSAGKSSSR
-85 GYIFLNI
+85 GYAFLNV
-92 ELKPKQY
+92 EVSPQKY
-99 IVIGAYIES
+99 IVIGTYIES
-108 TNNMAN
+108 TSNTAE
-114 MFIIQNGYDWEI
+114 MFIIQNGYDWEE
-126 LTPLNSPIFT
+126 LTPLNIPIFT

-143 KIETLN
+143 KVDTLN
-149 SLSEKV
+149 NLCEKID
-155 EFARAKSFSK
+155 FARMKSFK
-165 KNYHQILYN
+165 RRNYHQILYN

-225 EKYREEVNNISNDF
+225 EKYREEVGNISNDF

-244 YLEEIDLIN
+244 YQEEIDLIN

-260 NTLDKSK
+260 NALDKSK

-289 KTVLE
+289 KTIVDK
-294 QQKAAEELENK
+294 QKEVEKLENK
-305 KVELKFVEHQ
+305 KVELKFVENQ
-315 IKKSRIK
+315 IKKSKIK
-322 DLEELLDKK
+322 ELEELLDKK
-331 RTVANLV
+331 KTIANLA
-338 YVDNYKEE
+338 YKDSYKEE
-346 IENKHF
+346 IESKYFNIK
-352 SINQSKISVETVEN
+352 QSKTSVETVDN
-366 WLKLNNNRLD
+366 WLTLNDNQFD
-376 IVKEWHKSQTK
+376 KIKEWYRFQTK
-387 ENENKRNLLGFIDY
+387 ENENKRNLLAFINY
-401 LKSNNLLN
+401 LKNNSLIN

-416 VIDFEKANENFPIEI
+416 LIDFENANENFPIEI

-472 ESTLIYFQKY
+472 ESILIYFQKY
-482 GKVKPSEQN
+482 GNAKPSEQN

-505 IDSKVKDKK
+505 IESKVKDKK
-514 DNHGFWLNLDGAYEY
+514 DHHGFWLNLDGVYEY
-529 ITYSPNRLLNVD
+529 IEYSPNHLLNVD
-541 SVESLIKPLSEI
+541 NVESLIKPLSEI
-553 KEGVGKKLNTLVKE
+553 KEGVEKKLNTLIKE
-567 KSNKEKYKEILFK
+567 KRSKEKYKEILFK
-580 FNNLQENIDLYKRK
+580 FNNLQENINLYKRK
-594 EELISFNIEESLDI
+594 DELISFNIEESLDI
-608 SESKFEQFIQLYLD
+608 SESKFEQFVQFYLD
-622 KENVLHQFN
+622 KENVLNQFN
-631 LILKEY
+631 LIQKEY
-637 EGFLSNKIVIEE
+637 QDFLSNKTIIEE
-649 CNKRIQKLG
+649 NNKRIQKLE

-670 ESIGKEIVLHNKEL
+670 EFVEKEIVFENKEL
-684 ATQQND
+684 TTQQND
-690 LQKLMVESV
+690 LEELINKSGFNETLLQ
-699 FDKTVLHEKYLS
+699 EKYFS
-711 NNNQTLIKCKYELE
+711 NQNLLKNKYELE
-725 TECQEINNGIQQ
+725 KECREISDDIQQ
-737 KENTVSISNQEL
+737 KENTISITNQEL
-749 AETIQIFEQLF
+749 TETEQTFEQLF
-760 KHQPVY
+760 KHQPEY
-766 DENVED
+766 DENAEEV
-772 FSNPENGGFNS
+772 SNPENGGFNS

-790 SKIDYEVTVKKI
+790 SKIDYEVVVRKI

-817 KLANLVLPTVF
+817 KLANLTLPTVF
-828 LTPVADEDLISSNIA
+828 PTPIVDEDLISSNIA
-843 DRLNK
+843 DRLSK

-872 KVYTNYLTKINEIDA
+872 KVYTRYLTKINEIDA
-887 YLKKKNKIITGGNRA
+887 FLKKKNKIITGGNRA

-927 INNTGLF
+927 INNTSLF
-934 SELREEIDINRMM
+934 SELREEIDINKMM
-947 IKAFQQLGGSTK
+947 VKAFQQLGGSTK

-978 KLDNDEINS
+978 KLENDEINS

-1009 EKGKKG
+1009 EKEKKG

-1029 NYDMLH
+1029 NYNMLH
-1035 ELAKKEQYQVITMA
+1035 ELAKKEQYQVVTMA
-1049 IETAGEITS
+1049 IETAGEITD

-1063 YIMNENNL
+1063 YIMNDNNL
-1071 ADMDTYVPP
+1071 ANIDTYVPP
-1080 LGIFSEIIVEDIAD
+1080 FGIFSNQVFQDID
-1094 YINTMPDDE
+1094 EYINTKPDNE

>member
-49 QLILVGSG
+49 QLILIGSG

-74 LLASTGKSSSR
+74 LLVSTGKSSSR
-85 GYIFLNI
+85 GYVFLNVEI
-92 ELKPKQY
+92 SPKKY

-108 TNNMAN
+108 TSNAAE
-114 MFIIQNGYDWEI
+114 MFIIQNGYDWEE
-126 LTPLNSPIFT
+126 LTPLNNPIFT

-143 KIETLN
+143 KVDTLN
-149 SLSEKV
+149 NLCEKID
-155 EFARAKSFSK
+155 FARMKSFK
-165 KNYHQILYN
+165 RKNYHQILYN

-181 LTKDETLKT
+181 LTKDEILKT
-190 YANILRSFSRGK
+190 YGNILRSFSRGK

-225 EKYREEVNNISNDF
+225 EKYREEVDNISNDF
-239 HEHKR
+239 QEHKR
-244 YLEEIDLIN
+244 YQEEIDLIN

-260 NTLDKSK
+260 NALDKNK
-267 IYKSTYSEFLFKRYN
+267 IYKTTYSEYLFKRYH
-282 YWNTLKR
+282 YWDTLKR
-289 KTVLE
+289 RTEIEK
-294 QQKAAEELENK
+294 QKAEKELENK
-305 KVELKFVEHQ
+305 RVELKFVEHQ
-315 IKKSRIK
+315 IKKDRIK

-331 RTVANLV
+331 RTIANLV
-338 YVDNYKEE
+338 YTDNYKKE
-346 IENKHF
+346 IESKHF
-352 SINQSKISVETVEN
+352 SINQSKTSVETVEN
-366 WLKLNNNRLD
+366 WLKLNNNKLD
-376 IVKEWHKSQTK
+376 TVKEWFRSQSK
-387 ENENKRNLLGFIDY
+387 ENENKRNLLSFIDY
-401 LKSNNLLN
+401 LKSNSLIN

-416 VIDFEKANENFPIEI
+416 VIDFEKANKNFPIEI
-431 EKLEKE
+431 KKLEKE

-449 LNNPESL
+449 LNNLESL

-472 ESTLIYFQKY
+472 ESILIYFQKY

-491 ANRYVPFPEELFEN
+491 SNRYVPLPEELFEN

-514 DNHGFWLNLDGAYEY
+514 NNHGFWLNLDGVYEY
-529 ITYSPNRLLNVD
+529 IEYSPNRLLNVD
-541 SVESLIKPLSEI
+541 SAESLIKPLYEI
-553 KEGVGKKLNTLVKE
+553 KEGVGKKLNKLVEE

-580 FNNLQENIDLYKRK
+580 FNNLQENIELYKRK
-594 EELISFNIEESLDI
+594 EELISFSIEDSLDI

-631 LILKEY
+631 LIQKEY
-637 EGFLSNKIVIEE
+637 QNFLSNETVMEE
-649 CNKRIQKLG
+649 CSKRIQKLE
-658 TDLFSNKENIDI
+658 TDLFSNKKNIDI
-670 ESIGKEIVLHNKEL
+670 QLVEKEIALDNKEL
-684 ATQQND
+684 AIQQND
-690 LQKLMVESV
+690 LQELINKFV
-699 FDKTVLHEKYLS
+699 FDETFLQGKYMS
-711 NNNQTLIKCKYELE
+711 NQSLLKCKYELE
-725 TECQEINNGIQQ
+725 KECRGISDDIQQ
-737 KENTVSISNQEL
+737 KENTIRMSNQEL
-749 AETIQIFEQLF
+749 TETKQIYEQLF
-760 KHQPVY
+760 KHQPEY
-766 DENVED
+766 DENVEE

-783 LKNKADR
+783 LKNKADKT
-790 SKIDYEVTVKKI
+790 KIDYEVVVKKI

-828 LTPVADEDLISSNIA
+828 PTPVVDEDLISFNIA
-843 DRLNK
+843 DRLSK
-848 LTQDIQE
+848 LTKDIQE

-872 KVYTNYLTKINEIDA
+872 KVYTKYLTKINEIDTC
-887 YLKKKNKIITGGNRA
+887 LKKKNKIITGGNRA

-934 SELREEIDINRMM
+934 SELREEIDINKMM
-947 IKAFQQLGGSTK
+947 VKAFQQLGGSAK

-1035 ELAKKEQYQVITMA
+1035 ELAEKEQYQVLTMA
-1049 IETAGEITS
+1049 IETAGEITD

-1071 ADMDTYVPP
+1071 ASIDTYVPP
-1080 LGIFSEIIVEDIAD
+1080 LGIFSNQVIQDID
-1094 YINTMPDDE
+1094 EYINMKSDDE

>member
-1 MQNNFPR
+1 MQNNYPR

-34 SGESGSGKSM
+34 SGDSGSGKSM
-44 IADMI
+44 IADII

-57 EFKSATDG
+57 EFKSATDA

-74 LLASTGKSSSR
+74 LSASAGKLSSR
-85 GYIFLNI
+85 GYVFLNV
-92 ELKPKQY
+92 EVSPKKY
-99 IVIGAYIES
+99 IVIGTYIES
-108 TNNMAN
+108 TSNAAE
-114 MFIIQNGYDWEI
+114 MFIIQNGYDWES
-126 LTPLNSPIFT
+126 LTPLNMPVFT
-136 KDLIIND
+136 KDFIVND

-149 SLSEKV
+149 NLCEKID
-155 EFARAKSFSK
+155 FARIKSFK
-165 KNYHQILYN
+165 RRVYHQTLYN

-225 EKYREEVNNISNDF
+225 EKYREEVGNISNDF

-244 YLEEIDLIN
+244 YQEEIDLIN

-289 KTVLE
+289 KTVIDK
-294 QQKAAEELENK
+294 QKAVEELENK
-305 KVELKFVEHQ
+305 KVELKFIENQ
-315 IKKSRIK
+315 IKKSKIK
-322 DLEELLDKK
+322 DLDELLDKK
-331 RTVANLV
+331 KTIANLA
-338 YVDNYKEE
+338 YKDSYKEE
-346 IENKHF
+346 IESKYFNIK
-352 SINQSKISVETVEN
+352 QSKTSVETVDN
-366 WLKLNNNRLD
+366 WLTLNNNQLD
-376 IVKEWHKSQTK
+376 KVKEWYKFQIK
-387 ENENKRNLLGFIDY
+387 ENENKRNLLGFINY
-401 LKSNNLLN
+401 LKKNNLLN
-409 DFDTSNW
+409 DFDISIWLN
-416 VIDFEKANENFPIEI
+416 DFEKASENFPIEI

-472 ESTLIYFQKY
+472 ESILIYFQKY
-482 GKVKPSEQN
+482 GKAKPSEQN

-514 DNHGFWLNLDGAYEY
+514 DNHGFWLNLDGVYEY
-529 ITYSPNRLLNVD
+529 IAYSPNQLLNVD
-541 SVESLIKPLSEI
+541 SVEFLIKPLSEI
-553 KEGVGKKLNTLVKE
+553 KEGVGKKLNALIKE

-608 SESKFEQFIQLYLD
+608 SESKFEQFIRLYLD
-622 KENVLHQFN
+622 KDNILNQFN
-631 LILKEY
+631 LIQKEY
-637 EGFLSNKIVIEE
+637 VDFLSKKTVIEE
-649 CNKRIQKLG
+649 CNKRIQKLE
-658 TDLFSNKENIDI
+658 TDLFGNKENIDI
-670 ESIGKEIVLHNKEL
+670 EFVEKEIALENKEL
-684 ATQQND
+684 AIQQND
-690 LQKLMVESV
+690 LQELINKFV
-699 FDKTVLHEKYLS
+699 FDETLLQEKYLS
-711 NNNQTLIKCKYELE
+711 NQSILNCKYELE
-725 TECQEINNGIQQ
+725 KVCREISDNIQQ
-737 KENTVSISNQEL
+737 KENTISISNQEL
-749 AETIQIFEQLF
+749 TETEQTFEQLF
-760 KHQPVY
+760 KHQPEY
-766 DENVED
+766 DENVEE
-772 FSNPENGGFNS
+772 FSNPENGGLNS
-783 LKNKADR
+783 LKNKAD
-790 SKIDYEVTVKKI
+790 SAKFNYEFAVKKI
-802 LEDMNLPYDESISIG
+802 LEEMNLPYDESISIG
-817 KLANLVLPTVF
+817 KLANLILPTVF
-828 LTPVADEDLISSNIA
+828 PTPVVDEDLISSNIA

-872 KVYTNYLTKINEIDA
+872 KVYTNYLTKVNEIDS

-934 SELREEIDINRMM
+934 SELREEIDINKMM

-1009 EKGKKG
+1009 EKGRKG

-1035 ELAKKEQYQVITMA
+1035 ELAKKEQYQILTMA
-1049 IETAGEITS
+1049 IETAGEITD

-1063 YIMNENNL
+1063 YIMNENNM
-1071 ADMDTYVPP
+1071 ASIDTYVPP
-1080 LGIFSEIIVEDIAD
+1080 LGIFANEVFQDID
-1094 YINTMPDDE
+1094 EYINTRPDDE